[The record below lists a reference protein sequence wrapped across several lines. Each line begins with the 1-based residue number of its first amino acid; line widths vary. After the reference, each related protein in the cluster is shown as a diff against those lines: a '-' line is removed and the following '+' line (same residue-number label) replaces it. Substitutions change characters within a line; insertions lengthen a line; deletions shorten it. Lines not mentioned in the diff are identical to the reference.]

1 MAIEILVYLSIY
13 YFKIIIILAKYR
25 FCYILIISLSLTI
38 SVKFLSVGLPT
49 TVRCDESRLLIFL
62 YLFNTIKNFNK
73 IKF

>member
-25 FCYILIISLSLTI
+25 FCYILIISLSLQI

-49 TVRCDESRLLIFL
+49 IVRCDESRLATYFLVLI
-62 YLFNTIKNFNK
+62 
-73 IKF
+73 